1 MNPPV
6 GFLPPKGG
14 VPAQPGRGESE
25 VLFRLRTSEIVNVM
39 SRPRHTPL
47 AGERARS
54 LRLEMTVS
62 EARVWQILKNGQCG
76 ARFRRQVPFG
86 PWIVDFCAF
95 HPRLVI
101 EIDDPTHAW
110 RDETERSAFIEA
122 SGFPMLRLTNHFVAQ
137 DLVAVY
143 GTIRYWVEEL
153 KQGRRPR

>member
-1 MNPPV
+1 
-6 GFLPPKGG
+6 
-14 VPAQPGRGESE
+14 
-25 VLFRLRTSEIVNVM
+25 M

-54 LRLEMTVS
+54 LRLEMTGS